1 MIVGIDLGTTNSLV
15 GFWQNGSITL
25 VPNALGHLL
34 TPSAVGLGD
43 GGDILVG
50 LPARERLTT
59 HPTLTA
65 AAFKR
70 YMGTER
76 LLFVGE
82 KGFRAE
88 ELSALVFAHSNPMPR
103 RFWAS
108 ASRKPSSPFPP
119 ISAMRSARR
128 QKRRGSL
135 PASRSIGC

>member
-1 MIVGIDLGTTNSLV
+1 MAPAAHSSSKNRATCEAWSRSFFDTRPFSTITPASRVAARPRTMIVGIDLGTTNSLV
-15 GFWQNGSITL
+15 GFWRNGSITL

-34 TPSAVGLGD
+34 TPSAVGLSD

-76 LLFVGE
+76 LMF
-82 KGFRAE
+82 
-88 ELSALVFAHSNPMPR
+88 
-103 RFWAS
+103 
-108 ASRKPSSPFPP
+108 
-119 ISAMRSARR
+119 
-128 QKRRGSL
+128 
-135 PASRSIGC
+135 